1 MNSKTDI
8 FNIEKYENLNDIE
21 KDLLEKINE
30 NPVEFL
36 DHNIIDISKNFY
48 SSKSSISRL
57 SQKMGFKHLSDMKLY
72 INAKLAMQDLYNVD
86 KEELNSESR
95 ISNLKTYNIF
105 AINETLSN
113 ISLDEISIICKKI
126 KNSRKVICYGLGSS
140 YLAAQELSQ
149 NMLKLGINSL
159 SIYDIHNL
167 LLALSSTIKDDLL
180 VLFSK
185 SAQNK
190 EILFLIKACDELG
203 IDVLLITCNKEI
215 VNRVKYKII
224 MKDIWKDKRLIATS
238 SKTCMLAISDLIYY
252 ELYYMS
258 DNADNNLK
266 KANKL
271 LSEWREFSESTKK

>member
-1 MNSKTDI
+1 
-8 FNIEKYENLNDIE
+8 
-21 KDLLEKINE
+21 
-30 NPVEFL
+30 
-36 DHNIIDISKNFY
+36 
-48 SSKSSISRL
+48 
-57 SQKMGFKHLSDMKLY
+57 
-72 INAKLAMQDLYNVD
+72 MQDLYNVD

-167 LLALSSTIKDDLL
+167 LLALSSAIKDDLL

-271 LSEWREFSESTKK
+271 LSE